1 MPKISLLLVTLFVFT
16 FANAQ
21 SYEEDVEIHLLG
33 PIGIRQIE
41 AQPPYNQWFADNA
54 KKFELPE
61 RDYDDLRQKLN
72 ALEVNVYFGTWCGDS
87 QNWVPQLIRLWDK
100 LSLDRAKLHL
110 IALDG
115 RSEHYKQGPNGEEK
129 GQRIHRVPVFQFMKN
144 GQEVG
149 RIVETPKNDLLTDVA
164 QIAFGYPSIPNF
176 RAANYFMSQIDE
188 RGTDDIKT
196 NLYAH
201 YRKIMPWVDDLNE
214 MNTLGNVYLRAGRME
229 EAVMVFSLNA
239 SFFPEEV
246 HTNRMLARAEEK
258 AGLLD
263 AAKKSYQK
271 ILRLEPENAEA
282 KNALERLEAEQ

>member
-1 MPKISLLLVTLFVFT
+1 M
-16 FANAQ
+16 
-21 SYEEDVEIHLLG
+21 LG

-72 ALEVNVYFGTWCGDS
+72 ALEVNIYFGTWCGDS

-100 LSLDRAKLHL
+100 LSLDRVKLHL

-164 QIAFGYPSIPNF
+164 QIAFGYPSIPNY

-188 RGTDDIKT
+188 RGTDNIKT

-201 YRKIMPWVDDLNE
+201 YRKIIPWVDDLDE
-214 MNTLGNVYLRAGRME
+214 MNTLGNVYLRAGRMD